1 MQRKILAAIL
11 GYLLWTGLWLG
22 GNALLFAD
30 LTDQVEAGEALADV
44 GPLLGVL
51 GLSVVCSLCAGA
63 LAGKLAPGARKVG
76 TLLGFLLLA
85 TGMFVQWGVWDQM
98 PLWYHLVFLFLLMPM
113 VRIGGILTGG
123 G

>member
-30 LTDQVEAGEALADV
+30 FNDQVQAGEVLADV
-44 GPLLGVL
+44 SPLLGAL
-51 GLSVVCSLCAGA
+51 GLSVVCSLCAGG

-76 TLLGFLLLA
+76 NLLGFLLLA
-85 TGMFVQWGVWDQM
+85 TGLFVQWGLWDQM
-98 PLWYHLVFLFLLMPM
+98 PLWYHLVFLFLLLPM
-113 VRIGGILTGG
+113 VLIGGKLTGG